1 MQKLP
6 FTNLGFDV
14 SRLGFGMMRL
24 PTLISDEGKTVIN
37 RKEAIAMVRHAIDHG
52 LNYVDTAYGY
62 HDGESEIVT
71 GLALKHGYREKVK
84 LTTKLPQWLV
94 HEAKDMDR
102 LLDEQL
108 KKLDVPYVDFYLIH
122 ALNRES
128 FHKMQSLDYKSFLKR
143 AKADGRIM
151 HTGFSFHDDKD
162 AFIEI
167 VNDHDWDLAQIQLNY
182 LDDEYQATVDGMYY
196 AASRGIGIVCMEP
209 LRGGAIANPPQ
220 NIREMMNSYDKQY
233 SPVEWAFRY
242 VSSFKEVCTILS
254 GMSSMQQVEQNL
266 EIFGRVTTN
275 NLNDQD
281 SAFIKN
287 LKKAYLE
294 RIAIGCTKCNY
305 CQPCPQGVL
314 IPDIFEAVNSAYM
327 FDAPA
332 DFEHAYTQII
342 KRNGGAELCVAC
354 GQCEAACPQQ
364 LPIIQLLQDAAAKR
378 R

>member
-1 MQKLP
+1 MQKVP
-6 FTNLGFDV
+6 FGKLGFDV

-24 PTLISDEGKTVIN
+24 PTRKNEQGENVID
-37 RKEAIAMVRHAIDHG
+37 RELAIKMVRKAIDNG
-52 LNYVDTAYGY
+52 VNYVDTAYGY

-281 SAFIKN
+281 SAFVKK

-305 CQPCPQGVL
+305 CQPCPRG
-314 IPDIFEAVNSAYM
+314 Y
-327 FDAPA
+327 
-332 DFEHAYTQII
+332 
-342 KRNGGAELCVAC
+342 
-354 GQCEAACPQQ
+354 
-364 LPIIQLLQDAAAKR
+364 
-378 R
+378 